1 MRLRGG
7 DGGAS
12 DSACWALVEQ
22 GVTLNRRDTLQ
33 KALPMFDRLKSSMI
47 PVVDRQGDGP
57 PELIGAVFHVDAL
70 KAFNRA
76 LVDAHR
82 EEHS

>member
-1 MRLRGG
+1 
-7 DGGAS
+7 
-12 DSACWALVEQ
+12 
-22 GVTLNRRDTLQ
+22 
-33 KALPMFDRLKSSMI
+33 MFDKLKSAMI
-47 PVVDRQGDGP
+47 PVVEANGDGP

-76 LVDAHR
+76 LVETHR